1 MNARPLSIATAGV
14 LCGVVLAACGSS
26 EESYVV
32 GNPENVVIEE
42 DTSTASDPTPADGSQ
57 DDLMVEMNTTDLPDY
72 WPADFPVPDGAVID
86 NVIES
91 GDSVT
96 VTWIL
101 PGASVAGTT
110 QDFSNALF
118 EAGFEY
124 GQSEGSDEVG
134 QGNFNNGE
142 YAVDFTI
149 TPIDADQMQL
159 YLVYGP
165 FTG

>member
-1 MNARPLSIATAGV
+1 MNARRMAIGSAGV
-14 LCGVVLAACGSS
+14 LCGVMLTACGSS
-26 EESYVV
+26 DELPAV

-42 DTSTASDPTPADGSQ
+42 ETSTANDSSSADESQ
-57 DDLMVEMNTTDLPDY
+57 DDLMVEVTTTDLPDY

-101 PGASVAGTT
+101 PGGSVAGIT

-118 EAGFEY
+118 DAGFEY

-134 QGNFNNGE
+134 QGRFNNE
-142 YAVDFTI
+142 ENEVDFTI
-149 TPIDADQMQL
+149 TPIGEGQIQL

-165 FTG
+165 FTQ

>member
-1 MNARPLSIATAGV
+1 MNVRRLATVAAGV

-26 EESYVV
+26 EEPYEV
-32 GNPENVVIEE
+32 GTPDNVVVEGDASSNDQSITDE
-42 DTSTASDPTPADGSQ
+42 ST
-57 DDLMVEMNTTDLPDY
+57 DDLMVEETSTDLPDY

-86 NVIES
+86 NVIET

-101 PGASVAGTT
+101 PAGSVAGAT

-118 EAGFEY
+118 DAGFEY

-142 YAVDFTI
+142 NAVDFTI
-149 TPIDADQMQL
+149 TPIDADLLQL

-165 FTG
+165 VTD